1 MIESIP
7 GLVIGESVYGEGLV
21 CLTVLTA
28 KKGKITI
35 FTKYSKSS
43 KSKNLAAA
51 QLLCYSE
58 FVLYEKRDSYWL
70 KEASIIEFF
79 FDIRKS
85 IDSSLFAYYVID
97 VAKSVCVEN
106 SDESEMLS
114 LTLNTLY
121 MISKSDRKKS
131 AMLIKSVFE
140 MRCAVICG
148 FTPDL
153 LECSGCKKTEFT
165 NTRLYLDIMNGVLK
179 CGDCLDKAQDELPKY
194 DTGTATLLL
203 PITPEVLGAMR
214 YVSVCDP
221 KRIFSFSL
229 SEKAEE
235 DFSVI
240 AEKYLLNHLE
250 RGFESLNIYK
260 LLG

>member
-1 MIESIP
+1 MLQSIP
-7 GLVIGESVYGEGLV
+7 GLVIGESVYGEGLI

-28 KKGKITI
+28 KKGKITV

-58 FVLYEKRDSYWL
+58 FVLYEKKDVYWL

-79 FDIRKS
+79 FNIRKDIGS
-85 IDSSLFAYYVID
+85 NLFAYYIID
-97 VAKSVCVEN
+97 VARAVCVEN

-121 MISKSDRKKS
+121 MISKENKKKSDR
-131 AMLIKSVFE
+131 LIRAAFE
-140 MRCAVICG
+140 IRCAVICG
-148 FTPDL
+148 FTPEL
-153 LECSGCKKTEFT
+153 SGCADCGRTDFSGS
-165 NTRLYLDIMNGVLK
+165 RLYLDIMNGVLR
-179 CGDCLDKAQDELPKY
+179 CSGCLDKAQDTPEKY
-194 DTGTATLLL
+194 DTGTSTLLL
-203 PITPEVLGAMR
+203 AVEPEVLEALR
-214 YVSVCDP
+214 YVTGCDP

-229 SEKAEE
+229 SEKAEAE
-235 DFSVI
+235 LSVI

-260 LLG
+260 TIG